1 MNCGIRHGDERPAAG
16 AATTVV
22 VLILPVVLLLVM
34 LVVQFALAFHAR
46 QVVTAAAQDAA
57 FAATAADA
65 QPDTA
70 TVTASR
76 VITAGGS
83 GLVHDVN
90 VTVDDNGDRVHVD
103 VTATVTSVVPGFD
116 LTVTGTAESPTER
129 FRPQTSGG

>member
-1 MNCGIRHGDERPAAG
+1 MTGDRQRG

-22 VLILPVVLLLVM
+22 VLILPVVLLMVM

-70 TVTASR
+70 TLTASH
-76 VITAGGS
+76 VMTTAGT

-103 VTATVTSVVPGFD
+103 ITAIVTSVVPGFD
-116 LTVTGTAESPTER
+116 LTVTGTAECPTEK
-129 FRPQTSGG
+129 FRPQSSSG